1 MKVLVI
7 RFSSIGD
14 IVLTT
19 PVVRCLKKQVENVEI
34 HYCTKKSYGSLLEA
48 NPHIDKFHFLDESLW
63 ELGIALRKE
72 KYDLVIDLHKN
83 TRTLLLKLMI
93 GTRATSFNKLNW
105 EKWLLVNFKINKLPR
120 LHIVDR
126 YMQTTE
132 SIGVVNDGLGLDYFL
147 PANAAFDSAQ
157 LPDSFQNGF
166 IIYAI
171 GGQHETKKLPLEKM
185 KELVASI
192 SAPLILIG
200 GKEDEAIGEELAEI
214 ALEKQPILNLC
225 GKLSL
230 HQSASLLE
238 KSLKVYSHD
247 TGMMHIA
254 AAFKKEIV
262 VIWGNTVADFGMYPY
277 ATKFTSLQVEGLS
290 CRPCSKIGFSKC
302 PKKHFLCMNM
312 QQFESISG

>member
-19 PVVRCLKKQVENVEI
+19 PVLRCLKKQLENVEI
-34 HYCTKKSYGSLLEA
+34 HYCTKLSYRTLLES
-48 NPHIDKFHFLDESLW
+48 NPYINKFHYLGESLF
-63 ELGIALRKE
+63 ELGKALRKE
-72 KYDLVIDLHKN
+72 KFDLVIDLHKN
-83 TRTLLLKLMI
+83 TRTLFLKLMI
-93 GTRATSFNKLNW
+93 GAPSSSFNKLNW
-105 EKWLLVNFKINKLPR
+105 EKWLLVNFKLNKLPSV
-120 LHIVDR
+120 HIVDR
-126 YMQTTE
+126 YMKTLE
-132 SIGVVNDGLGLDYFL
+132 GVGIVNDGLGLDYFFPANEAFAISQL
-147 PANAAFDSAQ
+147 PA
-157 LPDSFQNGF
+157 SFQKGF

-185 KELVASI
+185 KELMASI
-192 SAPLILIG
+192 SVPLILIG
-200 GKEDEAIGEELAEI
+200 GKEDEATGEKLAEI
-214 ALEKQPILNLC
+214 AQEKKPVLNLC

-230 HQSASLLE
+230 HQSASLIE

-262 VIWGNTVADFGMYPY
+262 VIWGNTVPDFGMYPY
-277 ATKFTSLQVEGLS
+277 ATKFTSLQVEDLS

-302 PKKHFLCMNM
+302 PKKHFHCMNM